1 MGSDGATVT
10 QTVGQYSSANAGA
23 ETVTAT
29 LTPSDFVPEGTTNLS
44 NYVLPTVVYGTG
56 TINPA
61 LLTVSIIGNPTKVYD
76 GTTTAVLA
84 AANYQ
89 ISGFVSGEGATIVP
103 ASFSNYA
110 SKNVGE
116 QTITAT
122 LTSSA
127 YSADS
132 GTLLSNYVLATT
144 ATGTGDITAAP
155 LYVTGVSAG
164 NKVYDTTT
172 AATLGVGGAGL
183 SGLVA
188 ADVGTVTLNTSTSGT
203 FSQAD
208 VGNNLAVTANG
219 FSISGSGASNYA
231 LQPITGLQANITPA
245 RLTISGVLANNK
257 VYDATTTATLSTS
270 SASLNGVLGSDAVT
284 LSTSGASAT
293 FESADAG
300 NGIPVTASGFTLSGS
315 KAFDYSLSQPSRPER
330 RHYSGAH
337 HRHHHR
343 QPHQGLRRHQL
354 RHADCRRLHSH
365 GLRRRP
371 ERDGAAVGD
380 RQLSVG

>member
-29 LTPSDFVPEGTTNLS
+29 LTASDFVPEGTTNLS

-61 LLTVSIIGNPTKVYD
+61 PLTVSIFGNPTKVYD

-172 AATLGVGGAGL
+172 AATLGVAGAGL

-188 ADVGTVTLNTSTSGT
+188 ADVGTVTLDTSTSGT

-219 FSISGSGASNYA
+219 FSISGGGASNYA
-231 LQPITGLQANITPA
+231 LQTITGLQANITPA
-245 RLTISGVLANNK
+245 PLTIPGVLANNK
-257 VYDATTTATLSTS
+257 VYDATTTATLSYFERES
-270 SASLNGVLGSDAVT
+270 QRGAGLGCGDAV
-284 LSTSGASAT
+284 
-293 FESADAG
+293 D
-300 NGIPVTASGFTLSGS
+300 
-315 KAFDYSLSQPSRPER
+315 QRRER
-330 RHYSGAH
+330 HI
-337 HRHHHR
+337 
-343 QPHQGLRRHQL
+343 
-354 RHADCRRLHSH
+354 
-365 GLRRRP
+365 
-371 ERDGAAVGD
+371 
-380 RQLSVG
+380 